1 MSAKQPIPSFDMLDP
16 NRLRIPA
23 DDAKPTA
30 VREYL
35 TNVLH
40 FSYNVPAKH
49 AEELVSGWRYG
60 RGHALNEY
68 DVATF
73 RQIFGAE
80 VGALLYYHVNNKPT
94 VSKRATGPISGNET
108 TEAKKDLFGLPP
120 GVSFMYLFLIMCII
134 PGLVACIQLLKGSTD
149 DVDKMLKI
157 SGFFL
162 LGFMYL
168 YITFYYL

>member
-120 GVSFMYLFLIMCII
+120 GGKSIVILYSCCI
-134 PGLVACIQLLKGSTD
+134 LRLREK
-149 DVDKMLKI
+149 
-157 SGFFL
+157 
-162 LGFMYL
+162 
-168 YITFYYL
+168 